1 MTNWTGG
8 VPDPEHP
15 GLKVPDLIVLAVTD
29 EGTGEMLPKPKMLAG
44 FTLQEVGGPPI
55 DERPDATGLFS
66 DGRFLDFSDSKNALG
81 QAGNFQNREQNRLH
95 SVSVTDDGERVY
107 VAGTTA
113 GFYVL
118 NSEAVAHATRC
129 AAWPP
134 ARPDATS
141 ARRSSRPAASSTPRS
156 CPRWPTTACTWS

>member
-1 MTNWTGG
+1 MASYRIDMNTCLPVFTSETTDFHSQSHEFFLWHDPANSNRVLVYMTNWTGG

-29 EGTGEMLPKPKMLAG
+29 ESTGEVLAKPRMLAG

-66 DGRFLDFSDSKNALG
+66 DGRFLDFSDLKNGFG

-95 SVSVTDDGERVY
+95 SVSVTDGRGARLRRRHDGRLLR
-107 VAGTTA
+107 AQ
-113 GFYVL
+113 L
-118 NSEAVAHATRC
+118 
-129 AAWPP
+129 
-134 ARPDATS
+134 
-141 ARRSSRPAASSTPRS
+141 
-156 CPRWPTTACTWS
+156 